1 MSTPAAPADAASP
14 SPPPSGE
21 PPRRGNVVRSSMV
34 FSGLTLVSRIMGLAR
49 DVAVSAYMGASATI
63 AADAYNTALSF
74 PNLFRRIFAEGAF
87 TAAFVPAYARTLETE
102 GQEAADRLATD
113 AMATLAAA
121 TVVLTIAAQLAMP
134 ALMHVINPGYADTPD
149 KFNLAVLLTRISMP
163 YLPCMA
169 IVALLSGVLNARG
182 RFAISAVAPT
192 LLNLFMLLAILP
204 QKTPEASAVAASW
217 GVVAAGVG
225 QVALLVWAV
234 RRVGARVRVTVPRLT
249 PDIRKLIGLAIP
261 GAIAASAT
269 QINVFVSQS
278 LSSGVDGARSWLS
291 NADRFYQ
298 LPLGLVGVAIGV
310 ALLPS
315 LSRAVHAGDKEGA
328 QSAMDDAVAFSMAL
342 TLPAAAALMA
352 MPFFLVDA
360 MFTRGEFTI
369 EDARQTAAALFHYGW
384 GVPAFVLVRI
394 LAPAFFARQ
403 DTKAPMKFA
412 LVSVAINLVL
422 GIALFH
428 LIGVPGLAIATSVAA
443 WSNVLL
449 MAFSLARRKT
459 WILSGHAANR
469 LVRIGVATAAMAAF
483 LAAASWGRAYYEPVF
498 GFIGDEAKL
507 LALLVVCALGAALY
521 GVLLFAVRAV
531 TPGEIR
537 RALRR
542 QPAAKGEDGG
552 AGPAMPLD

>member
-1 MSTPAAPADAASP
+1 V
-14 SPPPSGE
+14 
-21 PPRRGNVVRSSMV
+21 NVVRSSIV
-34 FSGLTLVSRIMGLAR
+34 FSGLTLVSRVMGLAR

-102 GQEAADRLATD
+102 GKAAADRLATD
-113 AMATLAAA
+113 AMATLAAI
-121 TVVLTIAAQLAMP
+121 TVLLTIAAQVFMP
-134 ALMHVINPGYADTPD
+134 QLMLVINPGYADTPD
-149 KFNLAVLLTRISMP
+149 KFDLAVLLTRISMP

-182 RFAISAVAPT
+182 RFAVSALAPT

-204 QKTPEASAVAASW
+204 QDDPESSAMAASW

-234 RRVGARVRVTVPRLT
+234 RRVGARIRIAVPRLT
-249 PDIRKLIGLAIP
+249 PEIRKLIGLAIP

-269 QINVFVSQS
+269 QINVFVSQA
-278 LSSGVDGARSWLS
+278 LSSSVDGARSWLS

-310 ALLPS
+310 ALLPA

-328 QSAMDDAVAFSMAL
+328 QSAMDDAVAFSMAF
-342 TLPAAAALMA
+342 TLPAAAALIA
-352 MPFFLVDA
+352 IPFFLVDG
-360 MFTRGEFTI
+360 MFTRGVFT
-369 EDARQTAAALFHYGW
+369 EHDARETARALLHYGW

-403 DTKAPMKFA
+403 DTKGPMKFA
-412 LVSVAINLVL
+412 LVSVAVNLVL
-422 GIALFH
+422 GVVLFH
-428 LIGVPGLAIATSVAA
+428 TIGVPGLAIATSAAA

-449 MAFSLARRKT
+449 MGFTLARRKT
-459 WILSGHAANR
+459 WILSREATGR
-469 LVRIGVATAAMAAF
+469 LLRIGVATVAMGAL
-483 LAAASWGRAYYEPVF
+483 LALASWRRDLLEPLF
-498 GFIGDEAKL
+498 GFAGGEAKL
-507 LALLVVCALGAALY
+507 FAVCLTCAVGFAFYVALLFVT
-521 GVLLFAVRAV
+521 RAV
-531 TPGEIR
+531 TPGEIKR
-537 RALRR
+537 SLRR
-542 QPAAKGEDGG
+542 QPAAKGGDGDM
-552 AGPAMPLD
+552 PASVPPM

>member
-1 MSTPAAPADAASP
+1 
-14 SPPPSGE
+14 
-21 PPRRGNVVRSSMV
+21 MV
-34 FSGLTLVSRIMGLAR
+34 FSGLTLVSRVMGLAR
-49 DVAVSAYMGASATI
+49 DVAVSAYMGASQTI

-102 GQEAADRLATD
+102 GKEAADKLATD
-113 AMATLAAA
+113 AMATLAAI
-121 TVVLTIAAQLAMP
+121 TVLLTIVAQVFMDP
-134 ALMHVINPGYADTPD
+134 LMHVINPGYVDSPE
-149 KFNLAVLLTRISMP
+149 KFTLAVRLTQISMP

-192 LLNLFMLLAILP
+192 LLNLFMLVAILP
-204 QKTPEASAVAASW
+204 TTTPEAAAKAASW
-217 GVVAAGVG
+217 GVVAAGAG
-225 QVALLVWAV
+225 QVALLVWAC
-234 RRVGARVRVTVPRLT
+234 RRVGARIRLSVPRLT
-249 PDIRKLIGLAIP
+249 PEIRKLIGLAIP

-310 ALLPS
+310 ALLPA
-315 LSRAVHAGDKEGA
+315 LSRAVHAGDREGA
-328 QSAMDDAVAFSMAL
+328 QSAMDDAVTFSMAL

-352 MPFFLVDA
+352 MPFFLVDGL
-360 MFTRGEFTI
+360 FTRGAFTV
-369 EDARQTAAALFHYGW
+369 EDARQTAMALLHYGW

-403 DTKAPMKFA
+403 DTKGPMKFA

-422 GIALFH
+422 GVVLFH
-428 LIGVPGLAIATSVAA
+428 AIGVAGLAIATSAAA

-449 MAFSLARRKT
+449 MGFTLARRKT
-459 WILSGHAANR
+459 WTLSGHAVNR
-469 LVRIGVATAAMAAF
+469 LARIGVATGAMAAF
-483 LAAASWGRAYYEPVF
+483 LGGASWGREYIEPLF
-498 GFIGDEAKL
+498 RFAGGEAKL
-507 LALLVVCALGAALY
+507 LAVCLVCVLGAALY
-521 GVLLFAVRAV
+521 GVLLFATRAV
-531 TPGEIR
+531 TPGEIK
-537 RALRR
+537 RALKR
-542 QPAAKGEDGG
+542 QPAAKGEDG
-552 AGPAMPLD
+552 AAAPAVTLE